1 MLGEVAGQLLAAGS
15 LLPPCMPWG
24 RIQVLKAWRQA
35 PISTEPSHWSQ
46 TLINTLDR
54 TVTDNSKDHFPSNS
68 QKITTQKK
76 TQKVFCLLKDKVYI
90 LSSPLT
96 IYLNFNFF

>member
-76 TQKVFCLLKDKVYI
+76 TQETCFYI
-90 LSSPLT
+90 TTWPHCVIQSQS
-96 IYLNFNFF
+96 NHW